1 MLRPTVPLQ
10 RVSPLAQLHQAMLL
24 AEVLLQRAVAQV
36 RLLLLQLQLLV
47 QLPALHRVAPLVP
60 ATDAI

>member
-1 MLRPTVPLQ
+1 MVHLQ

>member
-1 MLRPTVPLQ
+1 MVHLQ

-47 QLPALHRVAPLVP
+47 HLPALHRVAPLVP

>member
-1 MLRPTVPLQ
+1 MVHLQ

-24 AEVLLQRAVAQV
+24 AEVLLQQAVAQV

>member
-1 MLRPTVPLQ
+1 MVPLQ

-24 AEVLLQRAVAQV
+24 AEVLLQPAVAQV

>member
-1 MLRPTVPLQ
+1 MVPLQ

-47 QLPALHRVAPLVP
+47 QLPALHRVAPLVL
-60 ATDAI
+60 ATNAI